1 MNDRQSSLLDTSLRF
16 VGGAA
21 VGGSDVSLSSLSS
34 SVLHEY
40 GTQAYTP
47 PTTRLC
53 VAMVGLPARGKT
65 YTGRKMARYL
75 NWLGNPS
82 RTFNV
87 GNYRR
92 KVAGANQ
99 PHLFFDPS
107 NQESVRVRQEIADLA
122 LDDMVDWFTDLEH
135 KEEREREQFRQDS
148 IRESLSAAAAAAVS
162 VGGASPIPARRLSSF
177 SLSGASGVPSVG
189 VGASSLSS
197 ASQQQQQQ
205 KIVGSPSLGPKI
217 AVKKSQVGAARVA
230 IYDATNSTKER
241 RQIIMDRCEKEN
253 IQVMFVE
260 SICDRMDVILA
271 NIKEVKLSSPDYENV
286 PAEQAVKDFMSRIYH
301 YSKTYETLS
310 RTENNS
316 TISFVKL
323 INVGERVLVNNVR
336 GYIQSRIV
344 YFLMNLNI
352 TPRCVYF
359 SRHGE
364 SMYNVAGKIGGDAD
378 LSPRGWQYATRL
390 PELIAR
396 QMDDVATSAR
406 EAASAADEM
415 NTAWRGWLSG
425 EDGGVAGSDGKA
437 VAAGEGAKRIPE
449 EEGGAAIFPAFDISD
464 GGSVVNAQRRQRGD
478 GGEDVKPTLTVWT
491 STLKRTI
498 QTASHLA
505 YPQWQWKAL
514 DELDSGVCD
523 GLTYEEI
530 EERHPE
536 DFAAR
541 DDDKYNYRYKG
552 GESYAD
558 LVRRLD
564 PVMLELER
572 HHESNHPILIIG
584 HQAVLRALYAYFMGY
599 SHEELPY
606 VKIPLHT
613 VIKLTFKAYGCIEER
628 FKVDIEAVDTHRP
641 RLHNALLPQSV
652 MEEPGIEDEEKKE
665 KKV

>member
-1 MNDRQSSLLDTSLRF
+1 
-16 VGGAA
+16 
-21 VGGSDVSLSSLSS
+21 
-34 SVLHEY
+34 
-40 GTQAYTP
+40 
-47 PTTRLC
+47 
-53 VAMVGLPARGKT
+53 
-65 YTGRKMARYL
+65 MARYL

-122 LDDMVDWFTDLEH
+122 LDDMVNWFTDLEH

-148 IRESLSAAAAAAVS
+148 IRESLSAAAANTAAS
-162 VGGASPIPARRLSSF
+162 VGNASPISAKRLSSL
-177 SLSGASGVPSVG
+177 SLSGVAAGSAG
-189 VGASSLSS
+189 VGSSLLS
-197 ASQQQQQQ
+197 ASQQQQQ
-205 KIVGSPSLGPKI
+205 KIAGSPSLGPKI

-230 IYDATNSTKER
+230 ICIYINSESSGAKLSEANDATNSTKER

-301 YSKTYETLS
+301 CENIFYNYSCSLISTNKDSKTYETLS
-310 RTENNS
+310 RTENDS
-316 TISFVKL
+316 KISFVKL
-323 INVGERVLVNNVR
+323 INIGERVLVNNVR

-344 YFLMNLNI
+344 YFLMNLNV

-378 LSPRGWQYATRL
+378 LSPRGWQYAKRL

-406 EAASAADEM
+406 EAAAAADEM

-437 VAAGEGAKRIPE
+437 VAAGEGSKRIPE
-449 EEGGAAIFPAFDISD
+449 EEGGAAIFPAFDISG
-464 GGSVVNAQRRQRGD
+464 GGSVVKAQRRQQNGRR
-478 GGEDVKPTLTVWT
+478 EDEEVKPTLTVWT

-530 EERHPE
+530 EELHPE

-599 SHEELPY
+599 SHEDLPY

-641 RLHNALLPQSV
+641 RLHNALLPQPV
-652 MEEPGIEDEEKKE
+652 MEEPELGEEE
-665 KKV
+665 EA